1 MRKKTVWTVWI
12 PAILFVGSLFV
23 CFVYQTVG
31 SFQADREA
39 PQILI
44 EEGELSISVKDPESA
59 LLEGVTAVDAVD
71 GDVTDTIVIESIY
84 GISTSQEAAVSPIR
98 DSFTTLPVNLT
109 QIDRVKVTYAAF
121 DQAGNVAKAERQ
133 ICYTDYKS
141 PKITLSAPLVF
152 AYGSGFDV
160 MDCIKAKD
168 VIDGDIS
175 HLVKASLVSETSSL
189 SAQGEH
195 EAAFRVTNSL
205 GDTTQLILPVE
216 VYEADRYNAELKL
229 KQNLV
234 YLSAGTYRADDS
246 EEDFSD
252 DDSYDDNGYDDDSY
266 DDNGYDDDSSDDDS
280 YGDDSFDDNGSGD
293 NDSDDVSDTEKR
305 KVFDSRTYLKQFQF
319 LEEVISLEGELPYEI
334 DVNMDVEIS
343 EKIDFDT
350 PGVYPVSYTVSYQED
365 GRIYTGH
372 TRLLVVIE

>member
-23 CFVYQTVG
+23 CFVYQIVG

-44 EEGELSISVKDPESA
+44 EEGELSLSVKDPEST

-133 ICYTDYKS
+133 ICYTDYES

-175 HLVKASLVSETSSL
+175 HLVKASLVSDTSSL

-216 VYEADRYNAELKL
+216 VYEADRYNAVLKL

-252 DDSYDDNGYDDDSY
+252 DNSYG
-266 DDNGYDDDSSDDDS
+266 DNGYDDDSSDDDGYDNDGS
-280 YGDDSFDDNGSGD
+280 GDDGYDANGSGD
-293 NDSDDVSDTEKR
+293 DDSGNVSDTEKR
-305 KVFDSRTYLKQFQF
+305 KVFDSRTYLEQFQF
-319 LEEVISLEGELPYEI
+319 LEEVISFEGELSYEI
-334 DVNMDVEIS
+334 DANMDVEIS

>member
-1 MRKKTVWTVWI
+1 MRKKTVWI

-23 CFVYQTVG
+23 CFVYQTVS
-31 SFQADREA
+31 SFRADGEA

-44 EEGELSISVKDPESA
+44 EEGELSVSVKDPEST

-133 ICYTDYKS
+133 ICYTDYES

-160 MDCIKAKD
+160 MDCVKAKD

-216 VYEADRYNAELKL
+216 VYEADRYNAILKL
-229 KQNLV
+229 KQNLI

-246 EEDFSD
+246 EEDSSD
-252 DDSYDDNGYDDDSY
+252 DGSFGDDNYDDGGYGDDSYDDDGN
-266 DDNGYDDDSSDDDS
+266 SSDR
-280 YGDDSFDDNGSGD
+280 
-293 NDSDDVSDTEKR
+293 SDDREKEQDTSAKR
-305 KVFDSRTYLKQFQF
+305 KVFNSRNYLKQFQF
-319 LEEVISLEGELPYEI
+319 LEEVISFEGEHSYES
-334 DVNMDVEIS
+334 DANMDVEIS